1 MNVAYF
7 VLTDFILALLPLVF
21 IRQLKRSRR
30 DKIVLA
36 LLMGCGLLATAAG
49 IVKMFYTH
57 RAAHIVDFFYEG
69 VTLAIFS

>member
-1 MNVAYF
+1 
-7 VLTDFILALLPLVF
+7 
-21 IRQLKRSRR
+21 
-30 DKIVLA
+30 
-36 LLMGCGLLATAAG
+36 MGCGLLATAAG